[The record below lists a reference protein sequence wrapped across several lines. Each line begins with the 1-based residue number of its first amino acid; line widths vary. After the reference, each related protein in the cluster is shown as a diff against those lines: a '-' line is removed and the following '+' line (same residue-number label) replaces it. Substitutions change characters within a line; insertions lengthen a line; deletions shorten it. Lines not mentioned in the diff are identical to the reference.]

1 MTRILSALLA
11 APLLI
16 ASHAAL
22 AASEAHDWGAITR
35 ALQHGQRVTL
45 IADFA
50 QCRTPAGLPGP
61 PLIGGLPIASFQLA
75 GDALVF
81 SEFHPTVLASS
92 GTRVDEFV
100 RYRARADQT
109 LAISVFQ
116 SPPNTEKP
124 TQIGEY
130 QCIIGQGAKFF
141 VERRGMHGEEGG
153 HGE

>member
-1 MTRILSALLA
+1 MTRLLPALLA

-16 ASHAAL
+16 AGHTAL
-22 AASEAHDWGAITR
+22 AAEARDWAAVTH

-45 IADFA
+45 VADFA
-50 QCRTPAGLPGP
+50 QCHTPAGVAGP
-61 PLIGGLPIASFQLA
+61 PLVGGLPIASFQIA

-81 SEFHPTVLASS
+81 SEFHPTVLATN
-92 GTRVDEFV
+92 GVRVDEFV

-116 SPPNTEKP
+116 SPPGTEKP

-130 QCIIGQGAKFF
+130 QCVIGQGAKFF
-141 VERRGMHGEEGG
+141 VGRRGHLGEEGDRND
-153 HGE
+153 